1 MNKEK
6 LLSVESLS
14 IKQNGGST
22 LVNSVS
28 LDIENGKCLG
38 ITGESGSGKSL
49 TCKAILGLLPTKT
62 FAVSGSITFCGQNL
76 HALDIRAM
84 NAIRGKDIAIVM
96 QNPMTA
102 FNPAFKL
109 GEQIIETIRAHLPVK
124 KQEAFEMA
132 ICQLEKMKL
141 PRVRDLMNS
150 YPHTLSGGMLQRT
163 MIAIALMMSPK
174 LIIADEATTA
184 LDISTQAVILAEFQK
199 IRELGIAMLVVSH
212 DFGVVAQLADDLIV
226 MKNGNVV
233 ERGITRDVLLHPQ
246 TAYTQE
252 LLDASILERKIG

>member
-1 MNKEK
+1 MSKEK
-6 LLSVESLS
+6 LLSVENLS
-14 IKQNGGST
+14 ITQNGGPT

-28 LDIENGKCLG
+28 LAIESGKCLG
-38 ITGESGSGKSL
+38 IMGESGSGKSL
-49 TCKAILGLLPTKT
+49 TCKAFLGLLPIKT
-62 FAVSGSITFCGQNL
+62 FAVSGDIAFCGQRL
-76 HALDIRAM
+76 DALDMRAM

-102 FNPAFKL
+102 FDPAFKL
-109 GEQIIETIRAHLPVK
+109 GNQIIETIRVHLPVK

-132 ICQLEKMKL
+132 VCQLEKMKL
-141 PRVRDLMNS
+141 PRVRELMNS

-184 LDISTQAVILAEFQK
+184 LDISTQAVILTEFQK
-199 IRELGIAMLVVSH
+199 IRKLGIAMLVVSH

-226 MKNGNVV
+226 MKNGNIV
-233 ERGITRDVLLHPQ
+233 ERGRTSDVLRHPQ
-246 TAYTQE
+246 TAYTRE
-252 LLDASILERKIG
+252 LMEASILERRIG